1 MKGKTFSDQYDMAYG
16 AIETALVSVKDLVNR
31 TESLAA
37 LRRKEN
43 RALSREN
50 RERLEVLLVK
60 VQELAISIDK
70 VLDVTAVDRA
80 NIDENESEKRIKAI
94 VDQIAK
100 K

>member
-1 MKGKTFSDQYDMAYG
+1 M
-16 AIETALVSVKDLVNR
+16 
-31 TESLAA
+31 
-37 LRRKEN
+37 RRKEN